1 MDRLTKQKFIN
12 LLKRKI
18 NYPIYVKDGVNR
30 KRKISNV
37 FVEDD
42 SILFIIDGYKDSL
55 MYYSNILQ
63 NNLYNAL
70 ENNVD
75 NTVLTD

>member
-12 LLKRKI
+12 LLKKTI
-18 NYPIYVKDGVNR
+18 NYPIYVRDANDHE
-30 KRKISNV
+30 RKISNV
-37 FVEDD
+37 FVEND
-42 SILFIIDGYKDSL
+42 SIIFIIDGYKESL
-55 MYYSNILQ
+55 IYYSTTLQ

-75 NTVLTD
+75 NTV